1 MTEVVFLGAFLF
13 LIGIFGIIINKA
25 SLIHMLMSI
34 ELMLLGCNLLLVTFS
49 VSLDDIMGEV
59 LALLVLG
66 VAGAESA
73 IGLAILV
80 AYYRKKGTLTLVSSR
95 SARSATRRP
104 TFGRQGRWVRVLLP
118 NEYSCSTVG

>member
-1 MTEVVFLGAFLF
+1 MSFYKKKGARYKKSAQSFYYKKPYIIKNTMMTNIITEVIFVGCLLF
-13 LIGIFGIIINKA
+13 LIGIFGIILNNK

-34 ELMLLGCNLLLVTFS
+34 ELMLLAANLFLVTFS
-49 VSLDDIMGEV
+49 LANDDIMGEV

-80 AYYRKKGTLTLVSSR
+80 AYYRKKGTLTL
-95 SARSATRRP
+95 
-104 TFGRQGRWVRVLLP
+104 
-118 NEYSCSTVG
+118 N

>member
-1 MTEVVFLGAFLF
+1 MTEIITEVIFVACLLF
-13 LIGIFGIIINKA
+13 LIGIFGIILNNK

-34 ELMLLGCNLLLVTFS
+34 ELMLLATNLFLVTFS
-49 VSLDDIMGEV
+49 VSNDDIMGEV

-80 AYYRKKGTLTLVSSR
+80 AYYRKKGTLSLSR
-95 SARSATRRP
+95 S
-104 TFGRQGRWVRVLLP
+104 
-118 NEYSCSTVG
+118 

>member
-1 MTEVVFLGAFLF
+1 MMTEIITEVTFVGALLF
-13 LIGIFGIIINKA
+13 LIGIFGIILNNK

-34 ELMLLGCNLLLVTFS
+34 ELMLLATNLFLVTFS
-49 VSLDDIMGEV
+49 VSNDDMMGEV

-80 AYYRKKGTLTLVSSR
+80 AYYRKKGTLSLYKS
-95 SARSATRRP
+95 
-104 TFGRQGRWVRVLLP
+104 
-118 NEYSCSTVG
+118 

>member
-1 MTEVVFLGAFLF
+1 MTEILTEVIFVGALLF
-13 LIGIFGIIINKA
+13 LIGIFGIILNNK

-34 ELMLLGCNLLLVTFS
+34 ELMLLATNLLLVTFS

-80 AYYRKKGTLTLVSSR
+80 AYYRKKGTLTLYNKVK
-95 SARSATRRP
+95 
-104 TFGRQGRWVRVLLP
+104 V
-118 NEYSCSTVG
+118 

>member
-1 MTEVVFLGAFLF
+1 MTKLHINQMTELMTEVVFLGAFLF
-13 LIGIFGIIINKA
+13 AIGIFGIIINKA

-80 AYYRKKGTLTLVSSR
+80 AYYRKKGTLTLV
-95 SARSATRRP
+95 P
-104 TFGRQGRWVRVLLP
+104 LGNRV
-118 NEYSCSTVG
+118 S

>member
-1 MTEVVFLGAFLF
+1 MTEILTEVIFVGALLF
-13 LIGIFGIIINKA
+13 LIGIFGIILNNK

-34 ELMLLGCNLLLVTFS
+34 ELMLLATNLFLVTFS
-49 VSLDDIMGEV
+49 VSNDDIMGEV

-80 AYYRKKGTLTLVSSR
+80 AYYRKKGTLSLSKK
-95 SARSATRRP
+95 
-104 TFGRQGRWVRVLLP
+104 
-118 NEYSCSTVG
+118 

>member
-1 MTEVVFLGAFLF
+1 MTVIVTEVTFVAAILF
-13 LIGIFGIIINKA
+13 LIGIFGIILNNK

-34 ELMLLGCNLLLVTFS
+34 ELMLLSTNLFLVTFS
-49 VSLDDIMGEV
+49 VSNDDIMGEV

-80 AYYRKKGTLTLVSSR
+80 AYYRKKGTLSVTL
-95 SARSATRRP
+95 
-104 TFGRQGRWVRVLLP
+104 
-118 NEYSCSTVG
+118 

>member
-1 MTEVVFLGAFLF
+1 LWLVYY
-13 LIGIFGIIINKA
+13 NK

-34 ELMLLGCNLLLVTFS
+34 ELMLLATNLFLVTFS
-49 VSLDDIMGEV
+49 VSNDDIMGEV

-80 AYYRKKGTLTLVSSR
+80 AYYRKKGTLSLSR
-95 SARSATRRP
+95 S
-104 TFGRQGRWVRVLLP
+104 
-118 NEYSCSTVG
+118 

>member
-1 MTEVVFLGAFLF
+1 MTNIITEVIFVGCLLF
-13 LIGIFGIIINKA
+13 LIGIFGIILNNK

-34 ELMLLGCNLLLVTFS
+34 ELMLLSTNLFLVTFS
-49 VSLDDIMGEV
+49 VSNDDIMGEV

-80 AYYRKKGTLTLVSSR
+80 AYYRKKGTLSVTH
-95 SARSATRRP
+95 
-104 TFGRQGRWVRVLLP
+104 G
-118 NEYSCSTVG
+118 

>member
-1 MTEVVFLGAFLF
+1 
-13 LIGIFGIIINKA
+13 GIFGIILNNK

-34 ELMLLGCNLLLVTFS
+34 ELMLLSTNLFLVTFS
-49 VSLDDIMGEV
+49 VSNDDIMGEV

-80 AYYRKKGTLTLVSSR
+80 AYYRKKGTLSVTL
-95 SARSATRRP
+95 
-104 TFGRQGRWVRVLLP
+104 
-118 NEYSCSTVG
+118 

>member
-1 MTEVVFLGAFLF
+1 MTELMTEVVFLGAFLF
-13 LIGIFGIIINKA
+13 LIGIFGIIINNK

-34 ELMLLGCNLLLVTFS
+34 ELMLLATNLLLVTFS

-73 IGLAILV
+73 LGLAILV
-80 AYYRKKGTLTLVSSR
+80 AFYRKKGTLTLSRKAFAQSSLKK
-95 SARSATRRP
+95 S
-104 TFGRQGRWVRVLLP
+104 
-118 NEYSCSTVG
+118 

>member
-1 MTEVVFLGAFLF
+1 MTELMTEVVFLGAFLF

-34 ELMLLGCNLLLVTFS
+34 ELMLLAVNIILVTLS
-49 VSLDDIMGEV
+49 VVLDDRMGQI

-80 AYYRKKGTLTLVSSR
+80 AYYRKKGSLSL
-95 SARSATRRP
+95 
-104 TFGRQGRWVRVLLP
+104 
-118 NEYSCSTVG
+118 YSKAFTT

>member
-1 MTEVVFLGAFLF
+1 MTEIITEVIFVGTLLF
-13 LIGIFGIIINKA
+13 LIGIFGIILNNK

-34 ELMLLGCNLLLVTFS
+34 ELMLLATNLFLVTFS
-49 VSLDDIMGEV
+49 VANDDIMGEI

-80 AYYRKKGTLTLVSSR
+80 AYYRKKGTLSLYKS
-95 SARSATRRP
+95 
-104 TFGRQGRWVRVLLP
+104 
-118 NEYSCSTVG
+118 

>member
-1 MTEVVFLGAFLF
+1 MTKLTMEIIFSGYLLVN
-13 LIGIFGIIINKA
+13 IGIFGIIMNRT

-34 ELMLLGCNLLLVTFS
+34 ELMLLAVNLILVTLS
-49 VSLDDIMGEV
+49 VVLDDRMGQI

-80 AYYRKKGTLTLVSSR
+80 AYYRKKGSLSL
-95 SARSATRRP
+95 
-104 TFGRQGRWVRVLLP
+104 
-118 NEYSCSTVG
+118 YSV

>member
-1 MTEVVFLGAFLF
+1 MTEILAEVIFVGALLF
-13 LIGIFGIIINKA
+13 LIGIFGIILNNK

-34 ELMLLGCNLLLVTFS
+34 ELMLLATNLLLVTFS

-80 AYYRKKGTLTLVSSR
+80 AYYRKKGTLTLYKPLK
-95 SARSATRRP
+95 A
-104 TFGRQGRWVRVLLP
+104 
-118 NEYSCSTVG
+118 

>member
-1 MTEVVFLGAFLF
+1 MITDIISEVIFTASLLF
-13 LIGIFGIIINKA
+13 LIGIFGIILNNK

-34 ELMLLGCNLLLVTFS
+34 ELMLLACNIFLVTFS
-49 VSLDDIMGEV
+49 LANDDIMGEV

-80 AYYRKKGTLTLVSSR
+80 AYYRKKGTLTL
-95 SARSATRRP
+95 
-104 TFGRQGRWVRVLLP
+104 
-118 NEYSCSTVG
+118 N